1 MAFQAQYPSA
11 CGRCDYGIKVGQAA
25 ESVPGTPGEY
35 QHVTCPTPPLV
46 CFICFMEMARDG
58 SHDCEEDR

>member
-11 CGRCDYGIKVGQAA
+11 CYRCDYGIKVGQAA

-46 CFICFMEMARDG
+46 EMARDG